1 MTGLLGDMWDG
12 VSNFLGKPK
21 IATPKRIEPKEDDPY
36 GLMAMVANAGQD
48 SEVFRK
54 NIIPNTVDIGKGLLQ
69 IARDPMTAAKDATN
83 VTMGA
88 IGNVLPEGV
97 NIGGGL
103 FDYDN
108 TENVKNVSNMFDTVV
123 DKLSTAEGR
132 RDTFLQNPVDFLF
145 GAFALASGATKLSKM
160 TPDIKDK
167 FDSVVEKVE
176 LQVSKGMDQTE
187 AFAVEVDKLFPDAFG
202 GVPMQ
207 KIITNSG
214 DYEGLGVSQGIIDN
228 IKLLD
233 PTYANPAKRVGDLR
247 MIKEGTYDPNKTVQ
261 TYGKTVGDEPVS
273 LYDYM
278 NRYIVFGMGDTSS
291 TTGEILN
298 VNGFPLHTGVKKE
311 GGTAFGT
318 DAANYNRKA
327 IWASAKT
334 QLTALQNKLREV
346 QNASRNT
353 DGGVLFANWQM
364 KGSGIDFSHQ
374 MANSMLQAVK
384 GNLDKIDMKE
394 LDRLI
399 KETSTK
405 VVSTGEGK
413 NKVSK
418 TVNINQDWRGV
429 NSKNPLKG
437 LDGDDRKAIIKL
449 IDVNFREGVG
459 SRTDHRLANSDP
471 NQLITEPTSL
481 HMLYEPDLS
490 KSIKKSPHSTYP
502 YEMEG
507 KPEGRILEQV
517 SHLDLAEVINKGEG
531 KNAGKRITGDS
542 LQLPGGHH
550 GYRSMSGQLPAVK
563 LTKGILDEAVE
574 VGRKRFEARQGLLL

>member
-21 IATPKRIEPKEDDPY
+21 VATPERIKKTDDDPY
-36 GLMAMVANAGQD
+36 GLMSMVANAGQD

-54 NIIPNTVDIGKGLLQ
+54 NIIPNTVDIGQGLLQ

-83 VTMGA
+83 ITMGA

-97 NIGGGL
+97 TIGGGL

-123 DKLSTAEGR
+123 EKLSTAEGR

-160 TPDIKDK
+160 TPDIKEK

-187 AFAVEVDKLFPDAFG
+187 AFAIEVDKLFPDAFG

-233 PTYANPAKRVGDLR
+233 PTYARPAKRVGDLR
-247 MIKEGTYDPNKTVQ
+247 MIKEGTYDPNKTIQ
-261 TYGKTVGDEPVS
+261 TYGKPEGDAPIS
-273 LYDYM
+273 LYDYV
-278 NRYIVFGMGDTSS
+278 NRYVVYGMGDTSN

-298 VNGFPLHTGVKKE
+298 VNGFPLASPNKKE
-311 GGTAFGT
+311 GGTGFGT
-318 DAANYNRKA
+318 DPDNRKRNA

-334 QLTALQNKLREV
+334 QLSALQNKLREV

-405 VVSTGEGK
+405 VVTTGEGK
-413 NKVSK
+413 NKKSK
-418 TVNINQDWRGV
+418 TVKINQDWRGV

-449 IDVNFREGVG
+449 IDINFREGVG

-507 KPEGRILEQV
+507 KPMGNIQEQV
-517 SHLDLAEVINKGEG
+517 SHLDLAEVLNKGEG
-531 KNAGKRITGDS
+531 KNAGQRITADS
-542 LQLPGGHH
+542 LLLPDGHNN
-550 GYRSMSGQLPAVK
+550 YRSMSGQLPYGL
-563 LTKGILDEAVE
+563 LTKEIIDEAVAL
-574 VGRKRFEARQGLLL
+574 GQKRFKARQGLLL

>member
-21 IATPKRIEPKEDDPY
+21 VATPERIKKTDDDPY
-36 GLMAMVANAGQD
+36 GLMSMVANAGQD

-54 NIIPNTVDIGKGLLQ
+54 NIIPNTVDIGQGLLQ

-83 VTMGA
+83 ITMGA

-97 NIGGGL
+97 TIGGGL

-123 DKLSTAEGR
+123 EKLSTAEGR

-145 GAFALASGATKLSKM
+145 GAFALASGANKLSKM
-160 TPDIKDK
+160 TPDIKEK

-187 AFAVEVDKLFPDAFG
+187 AFAIEVDKLFPDAFG

-233 PTYANPAKRVGDLR
+233 PTYARPAKRVGDLR
-247 MIKEGTYDPNKTVQ
+247 MIKEGTYDPNKTIQ

-273 LYDYM
+273 LYDYV
-278 NRYIVFGMGDTSS
+278 NRYVVYGMGDTSS
-291 TTGEILN
+291 TTGEVLN
-298 VNGFPLHTGVKKE
+298 VNGFPLASPNKKE
-311 GGTAFGT
+311 GGTGFGT
-318 DAANYNRKA
+318 DADNRKRNA

-334 QLTALQNKLREV
+334 QLSALQNKLREV

-384 GNLDKIDMKE
+384 GNLDKIDIKE

-413 NKVSK
+413 NKKSK

-449 IDVNFREGVG
+449 IDINFREGVG

-507 KPEGRILEQV
+507 KPMGNIQEQV
-517 SHLDLAEVINKGEG
+517 SHLDLAEVLNKGEG
-531 KNAGKRITGDS
+531 KNAGQRITADS
-542 LQLPGGHH
+542 LLLPDGHNN
-550 GYRSMSGQLPAVK
+550 YRSMSGQLPYGL
-563 LTKGILDEAVE
+563 LTKEIIDEAVAL
-574 VGRKRFEARQGLLL
+574 GQKRFKARQGLLL